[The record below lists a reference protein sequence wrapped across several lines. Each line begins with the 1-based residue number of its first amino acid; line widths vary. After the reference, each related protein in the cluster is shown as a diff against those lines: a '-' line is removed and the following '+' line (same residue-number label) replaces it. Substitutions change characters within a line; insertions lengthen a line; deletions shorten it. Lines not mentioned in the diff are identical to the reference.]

1 MKSFSSVVWLF
12 SFGACYVYVPVES
25 AAPEPG
31 SEIRAH
37 LSPTQDF
44 DVGTVTVRDVA
55 RVDGIVYGVAG
66 DSVAVWSSWL
76 YSTYGTRFDSRRA
89 VYYLPREQM
98 ATLEQRRLHPLRSAV
113 AVGIGVGI
121 MTSLLNFATDGGAGR
136 GTGGGPGPIEARS
149 AGPLR

>member
-1 MKSFSSVVWLF
+1 MKSLSSVVWLF
-12 SFGACYVYVPVES
+12 SFGACYVYVPVENG
-25 AAPEPG
+25 APDPG

-44 DVGTVTVRDVA
+44 DVGTVTVHDVA

-76 YSTYGTRFDSRRA
+76 YSTYGTRFDTRRA
-89 VYYLPREQM
+89 VYYLPREQV
-98 ATLEQRRLHPLRSAV
+98 ATLEQRRLQPLRSVV

-121 MTSLLNFATDGGAGR
+121 MTSLFSFSTDGGAGR
-136 GTGGGPGPIEARS
+136 GTGGRPGPIDARS

>member
-1 MKSFSSVVWLF
+1 MVWLF
-12 SFGACYVYVPVES
+12 SFGGCYVYVPVED
-25 AAPEPG
+25 AAPAPG

-37 LSPTQDF
+37 LSPTQDL
-44 DVGTVTVRDVA
+44 DVGTVTVHDVA

-76 YSTYGTRFDSRRA
+76 YSAYGTRFDSRRA
-89 VYYLPREQM
+89 VYYLPREQV
-98 ATLEQRRLHPLRSAV
+98 ATLEQRRLHPLRSVV

-121 MTSLLNFATDGGAGR
+121 MTSILNFAIDGGAGP
-136 GTGGGPGPIEARS
+136 GTGGGTGPIQARS